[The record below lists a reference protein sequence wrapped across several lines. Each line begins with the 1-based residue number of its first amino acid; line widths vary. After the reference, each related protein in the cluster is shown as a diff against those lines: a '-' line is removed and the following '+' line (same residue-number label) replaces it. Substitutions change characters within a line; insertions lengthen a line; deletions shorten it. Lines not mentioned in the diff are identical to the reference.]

1 MKPLLFIAILASS
14 VTSLGLGSSEA
25 QNLHDCAGT
34 FSSSIEH
41 IEAVDTNCESG
52 EVIVDDRIAI
62 GVPELGESLRV
73 SWILDGS
80 LIGIE
85 DSVLVSHFGPEILV
99 SNFNETDQSKAHLG
113 SMNISGSSTYAVNSS
128 DTGCLNDSH
137 SSDLFIFPN
146 GVSWYYNSI
155 GEPASLSLTRIGN
168 GFTTWKNETNRCS
181 IAPKGNILVT
191 TYKGTTN
198 SPEAMGGNPPPDQI
212 ALCSSTRE
220 IDGLNVIGWGHLP
233 AGVVAA
239 TCLTTIPG
247 GVKESDIRFSVDYNW
262 FTQYSS
268 TGCSNA
274 WDLGDIATHE
284 IGHMIGLGHSVA
296 GTDQVMNPYAY
307 SCNYAN
313 RRLAKGDLLSLSH
326 FYGRN

>member
-1 MKPLLFIAILASS
+1 MKFFLFLVLLTSISTAIGSASS
-14 VTSLGLGSSEA
+14 QA
-25 QNLHDCAGT
+25 QNLHECDGT
-34 FSSSIEH
+34 FSSSLEH
-41 IEAVDTNCESG
+41 IEAVDINCQAG
-52 EVIVDDRIAI
+52 ELLVDDRITI
-62 GVPELGESLRV
+62 EVPDLGQSLSVR
-73 SWILDGS
+73 WILDGTLS
-80 LIGIE
+80 GIE
-85 DSVLVSHFGPEILV
+85 DSVLVSHFGPEVLV
-99 SNFNETDQSKAHLG
+99 SNFDETGAPQAPLSL
-113 SMNISGSSTYAVNSS
+113 SNISGLGSYPVNST
-128 DTGCLNDSH
+128 DTGCQNDSH
-137 SSDLFIFPN
+137 SSDLYRFPT

-168 GFTTWKNETNRCS
+168 GFTTWKNETNRCG
-181 IAPKGNILVT
+181 IAPKGNNLVT
-191 TYKGTTN
+191 TYRGTTT

-247 GVKESDIRFSVDYNW
+247 GVKESDIRFSTDYNW

-313 RRLAKGDLLSLSH
+313 RKLAKGDLLSLSH
-326 FYGRN
+326 FYGGN